1 MLEEM
6 TQATLISALA
16 RRWEQDL
23 EKTLEGV
30 TAPRAALKLYM
41 LERDA
46 LFKAVE
52 DALSKA
58 VEDALSKEMAR
69 LQRHPAFADGKA
81 FVDAFIDLALKDKGG
96 GR

>member
-52 DALSKA
+52 DALSK
-58 VEDALSKEMAR
+58 EMAR